1 MEIKIEPKELMTAAI
16 AKMFAQADP
25 EALAEAMAVTV
36 LQKTGYGNKTVLEE
50 VVESAIRQ
58 LTREVIEEVIQLNRE
73 AIVRRIKDE
82 CSSKMISDAVEAVQR
97 KMGWG

>member
-1 MEIKIEPKELMTAAI
+1 MELKIDPKELMAAAI
-16 AKMFAQADP
+16 AKVFAESNP

-36 LQKTGYGNKTVLEE
+36 LQKTGYGNKTVLEDI
-50 VVESAIRQ
+50 VESAVRQ

-73 AIVRRIKDE
+73 AIVRRIEDE
-82 CSSKMISDAVEAVQR
+82 CSHKIINDAVDSVQR